1 MEKPVKKNGGSVVI
15 AVVLML
21 TMFVFG
27 FVVGMVVLYF
37 TTPKNVKSE
46 EQNIVQPVVI
56 ETETT
61 PEIKIY
67 VPDRKRVL
75 GKIPINSYNPDNFVM
90 EDGFLSYYNDE
101 GEKIS
106 HIGVDLSYHQEKI
119 NWDELENSGIEF
131 VILRCGYRGYSEGG
145 LIEDEKFRE
154 YATECNARN
163 IPLGVYFFTQAI
175 TVEEAIEE
183 ADFVLSIIEEYDIS
197 YPVVLDTEN
206 VSDNSA
212 RTNTVE
218 ITPEFRTDMCV
229 AFMEHVKENGYYPM
243 IYASENWIRR
253 ELIPERIQEYD
264 LWAAQYIDKN
274 DYLYDF
280 TIWQYTE
287 SGRVPGINEAV
298 DIDVCM
304 VDYASFIPELRK
316 EYLGDEHVTV
326 INIESENTVVIEDDE
341 AVEE

>member
-1 MEKPVKKNGGSVVI
+1 MEKKAKKNGGNLVI

-21 TMFVFG
+21 TMFAFG
-27 FVVGMVVLYF
+27 FVVGMVVIYF
-37 TTPKNVKSE
+37 VGEKKKE
-46 EQNIVQPVVI
+46 ELPPVQPVVI
-56 ETETT
+56 ETEKT

-75 GKIPINSYNPDNFVM
+75 GKIPINSYNQDNFVM
-90 EDGFLSYYNDE
+90 EDGFMAYYNE
-101 GEKIS
+101 AGEKIS
-106 HIGVDLSYHQEKI
+106 HVGVDLSYHQESVD
-119 NWDELENSGIEF
+119 WDEFENSGIEF

-145 LIEDEKFRE
+145 LLEDEKFRE
-154 YATECNARN
+154 YAAECNARN

-175 TVEEAIEE
+175 TVEEAVEE

-206 VSDNSA
+206 VSDDSA
-212 RTNTVE
+212 RTNKAE
-218 ITPEFRTDMCV
+218 ISPELRTDMCV
-229 AFMEHVKENGYYPM
+229 AFMERIKENGYYPM

-253 ELIPERIQEYD
+253 ELLPEKIQEYD

-287 SGRVPGINEAV
+287 SGSVAGINEKV

-316 EYLGDEHVTV
+316 EYLGDEHVT
-326 INIESENTVVIEDDE
+326 IENIESENTVVIDDDE